1 METRQFYQVNLDVFQ
16 GPMDLLLFLIRKK
29 KIDIHD
35 IPIAVITSE
44 YLNYLEHTD
53 RINPA
58 READFLVIAALLI
71 YIKSQMLLPRETVTD
86 GADDPRRLLVDRLVE
101 YQKIKAASSLLKER
115 EQEEL
120 QKWKRTSPPVT
131 AREESEEFDLREISM
146 YDLAELFFHLLQ
158 RREKENIHVIS
169 GKKFSIDEKIKEI
182 LARLKEKGFIEFL
195 DYLENQ
201 PSLEEALGTFF
212 CLLELIKAKLVVA
225 AQENLFDP
233 IKVWLRKGADI

>member
-1 METRQFYQVNLDVFQ
+1 METLQSYQVNLDVFQ

-35 IPIAVITSE
+35 IPIAVITGE
-44 YLNYLEHTD
+44 YLNYLEHAD

-71 YIKSQMLLPRETVTD
+71 YIKSQMLLPRETVSD
-86 GADDPRRLLVDRLVE
+86 GAEDPRRLLVDRLVE

-115 EQEEL
+115 EKEEL
-120 QKWKRTSPPVT
+120 QKWKRIIQPVT
-131 AREESEEFDLREISM
+131 SKEESGEFDLREISM

-158 RREKENIHVIS
+158 RREKENVHVIS
-169 GKKFSIDEKIKEI
+169 GKKFTVDEKIKEI
-182 LARLKEKGFIEFL
+182 LALLKQNGFIEFL
-195 DYLENQ
+195 DFIESQ
-201 PSLEEALGTFF
+201 TSIEEALGTFF

-225 AQENLFDP
+225 VQENLFEP
-233 IKVWLRKGADI
+233 IKVWLRKG